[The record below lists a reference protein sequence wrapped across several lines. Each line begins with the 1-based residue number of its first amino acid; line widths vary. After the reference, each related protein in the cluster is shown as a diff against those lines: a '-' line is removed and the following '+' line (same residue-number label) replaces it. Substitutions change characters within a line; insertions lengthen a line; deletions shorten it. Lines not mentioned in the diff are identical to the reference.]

1 MSDNLSAEGVEA
13 AAQPTATKVSSAEAP
28 WPVSRLSQNLKDWI
42 ERLGALWIEGE
53 IAQIRFNPS
62 NMFGELKD
70 LQIENAIS
78 IHSWNLGGIAK
89 DLKAG
94 DRVLALV
101 KPNFWPKNGK
111 LTMQVIEMRKVGLGD
126 LLERLERLRQQI
138 ISEGLTAESRKQPLP
153 FLPNKIGLITGANS
167 DAEKDVLRNT
177 KLRWPDA
184 EFRVINTLVQGDK
197 AAPEIIAALQ
207 VLDADPEVDVI
218 IIARGG
224 GAFMDLFVF
233 NDEALVR
240 AVAAAKT
247 PIISAI
253 GHENDSPL
261 LDLVADVRAS
271 TPTDAAKRVVP
282 DVAEER
288 TKLGQLLQRIELRL
302 NSYLEGQEG
311 LIQQLRSRP
320 ILANP
325 FTFIDDKDED
335 VKRWLAVA
343 RERAGNILDREAL
356 SLGHLLQ
363 QVRSLSPQQTLERGY
378 SVVRDASGHVL
389 TDASKVKAKQQIKI
403 RLAKGELSATAD

>member
-1 MSDNLSAEGVEA
+1 
-13 AAQPTATKVSSAEAP
+13 
-28 WPVSRLSQNLKDWI
+28 
-42 ERLGALWIEGE
+42 
-53 IAQIRFNPS
+53 
-62 NMFGELKD
+62 
-70 LQIENAIS
+70 
-78 IHSWNLGGIAK
+78 
-89 DLKAG
+89 
-94 DRVLALV
+94 
-101 KPNFWPKNGK
+101 
-111 LTMQVIEMRKVGLGD
+111 MRKVGLGD

-207 VLDADPEVDVI
+207 QLDADPEVDVI

-302 NSYLEGQEG
+302 DSFLDGQEG

-363 QVRSLSPQQTLERGY
+363 QVRSLSPQQTLDRGY

-389 TDASKVKAKQQIKI
+389 TDASKVKSKQQIKI

>member
-1 MSDNLSAEGVEA
+1 
-13 AAQPTATKVSSAEAP
+13 
-28 WPVSRLSQNLKDWI
+28 
-42 ERLGALWIEGE
+42 
-53 IAQIRFNPS
+53 
-62 NMFGELKD
+62 
-70 LQIENAIS
+70 
-78 IHSWNLGGIAK
+78 
-89 DLKAG
+89 
-94 DRVLALV
+94 V

-138 ISEGLTAESRKQPLP
+138 ISEGLTAESRKQRLP

-177 KLRWPDA
+177 KLRWPDS

-302 NSYLEGQEG
+302 DSFLHGQEG

-325 FTFIDDKDED
+325 FTFIDDKAED
-335 VKRWLAVA
+335 VKRWLTVA

-363 QVRSLSPQQTLERGY
+363 QVRSLSPQQTLDRGY
-378 SVVRDASGHVL
+378 SVVRDASGRVL
-389 TDASKVKAKQQIKI
+389 TDASKVKSKQQIKI
-403 RLAKGELSATAD
+403 RLAKGELSASAD